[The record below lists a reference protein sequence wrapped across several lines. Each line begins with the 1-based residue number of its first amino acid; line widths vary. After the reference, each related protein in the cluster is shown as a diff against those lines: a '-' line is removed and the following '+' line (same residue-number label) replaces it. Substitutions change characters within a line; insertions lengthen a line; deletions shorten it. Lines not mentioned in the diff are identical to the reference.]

1 LVYNKVM
8 KRTKI
13 VATIGPASE
22 SEKILSEMIKK
33 GMNVARLNFS
43 HGSFSSHKKT
53 IKLIRKLGE
62 KLNVPIGIMA
72 DLQGPRIRVSN
83 ETEFT
88 VSKNEIVQV
97 VESAMPE
104 KINAFKKIINK
115 LKRATAVKKP
125 KTLSL
130 DLKGVVK
137 MVKPGSSILIE
148 DGLIKIKV
156 LERKKEKLICRVQ
169 NSGTIKPRKGVNI
182 PGISAKLGAITARD
196 KEVLDFA
203 LAQNVDFVAMSFV
216 RSAEE
221 IDYLKKLIRSKSKN
235 KNGLAQVIAKIERK
249 EAIKNF
255 NKILVSTDAVMI
267 ARGDLGIEMPQADL
281 PILQKEIAA
290 KSLRSGKPVIVAT
303 QMLDSMIRNPRP
315 TRAEVTDVSNA
326 VIDHAD
332 ALMLS
337 GETAS
342 GKYPV
347 EAIQTMSQIIRR
359 TEKSPFDDLGHG
371 FLNDQKTSVSAAIA
385 QSAHELLKDSKA
397 KAIVVASISGLTARM
412 ITRHRPE
419 QKIFVMTNNEKTHN
433 QLALVWGA
441 NSFVL
446 PDCKDLDELIDK
458 SIETIEKNKLLKK
471 KDRVVIVA
479 GRPHVKKEHMSLV
492 KVEEIK

>member
-1 LVYNKVM
+1 M

-13 VATIGPASE
+13 IATIGPASE
-22 SEKILSEMIKK
+22 SEKILSEMIRK

-43 HGSFSSHKKT
+43 HGDFASHKRI
-53 IKLIRKLGE
+53 IKMVRRIAERQD
-62 KLNVPIGIMA
+62 VPVGIIA

-83 ETEFT
+83 EKEMP
-88 VSKNEIVQV
+88 VLKNEIIEIREAPIQV
-97 VESAMPE
+97 KTNPL
-104 KINAFKKIINK
+104 KKIINK
-115 LKRATAVKKP
+115 LKKVRAANKQKILT
-125 KTLSL
+125 L
-130 DLKGVVK
+130 DLEGVVR
-137 MVKPGSSILIE
+137 MVKPGANILIE

-156 LERKKEKLICRVQ
+156 LERKKDKLLGKVQ
-169 NSGTIKPRKGVNI
+169 NSGRILPRKGVNI
-182 PGISAKLGAITARD
+182 PGISAKLGAITTRD

-216 RSAEE
+216 RTAEE
-221 IDYLKKLIRSKSKN
+221 IEYLKRLIKNKSNK

-255 NKILVSTDAVMI
+255 DKILEATDAVMV
-267 ARGDLGIEMPQADL
+267 ARGDLGIEMPQADI

-290 KSLRSGKPVIVAT
+290 KCLRAGKPVIVAT

-347 EAIQTMSQIIRR
+347 EAVETMSQIIRR
-359 TEKSPFDDLGHG
+359 TERSPFDDLGHG
-371 FLNDQKTSVSAAIA
+371 FLSDQRDSVSAAIA
-385 QSAHELLKDSKA
+385 QSAHELLKDSRA
-397 KAIVVASISGLTARM
+397 KAVVVASISGFTARM

-433 QLALVWGA
+433 QLALVWGVR
-441 NSFVL
+441 SFIL

-458 SIETIEKNKLLKK
+458 SIETIKKNKLLKK
-471 KDRVVIVA
+471 KDKIVIVA

-492 KVEEIK
+492 KVEEIG